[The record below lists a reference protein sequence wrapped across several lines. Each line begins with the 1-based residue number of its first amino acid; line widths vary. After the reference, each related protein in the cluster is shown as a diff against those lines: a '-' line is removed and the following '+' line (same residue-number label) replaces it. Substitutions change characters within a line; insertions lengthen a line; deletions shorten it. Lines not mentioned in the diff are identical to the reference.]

1 MHRNSMLTSGREAT
15 AQFEAVKSGV
25 AFDWSRHNDASGITS
40 ARLSRTRGTAFDAA
54 GSSGWAFLQSS
65 LELINPKLV
74 DPLQEA
80 YHERDMPV
88 KLGGGYPEYNVAWAS
103 NYGSPGTG
111 IQGFQGTNNTDVA
124 IAQAD
129 VEKGT
134 WPTVIWSQGFNIS
147 FFDMQ
152 RYKTAE
158 RAGNQPP
165 FTFQQLYEASVKT
178 IWVKDL
184 DNMAYFGYLGWY
196 GLCNNPNVSATV
208 AVNGASGKTTWASK
222 TANEILND
230 INFGVLQT
238 VANSGYNITR
248 GCADTLLLPFTQFNL
263 LTNTMAV
270 GTANSAI
277 SILEY
282 VRRNCV
288 AAAYFGGNINRFKIE
303 PLPNPFISGQG
314 ITNTAAQNA
323 QGNGLDRAVFYR
335 NDPECVNMPIPTP
348 MEPAMTIPSGKGPGY
363 TTYFGGCIGVPVWLR
378 SNTAAYIDGI

>member
-1 MHRNSMLTSGREAT
+1 MHRNSMLTTGRDAT
-15 AQFEAVKSGV
+15 VTFEMVKDGK
-25 AFDWSRHNDASGITS
+25 AFSWAKHNDASGLTV
-40 ARLSRTRGTAFDAA
+40 ARVPRSRGMAFDAA

-74 DPLQEA
+74 DPLQQA
-80 YHERDMPV
+80 WHERDMPV
-88 KLGGGYPEYNVAWAS
+88 KLGGGYPEFNVAWAS

-111 IQGFQGTNNTDVA
+111 IQGFQGTNTTDVA
-124 IAQAD
+124 VAQAD

-134 WPTVIWSQGFNIS
+134 WPTVIWAQAFNIS
-147 FFDMQ
+147 YFDMQ

-165 FTFQQLYEASVKT
+165 FTFQRLYEDSVKT
-178 IWVKDL
+178 VWIKDL

-208 AVNGASGKTTWASK
+208 VVNGVSGHTQWAQK

-230 INFGVLQT
+230 INFGILQT
-238 VANSGYNITR
+238 VVNSGYNINR

-270 GTANSAI
+270 GTTNTAI

-282 VRRNCV
+282 VKRNC
-288 AAAYFGGNINRFKIE
+288 AATAYFGGNPDRFKIQ

-323 QGNGLDRAVFYR
+323 QGNGYDRAVFYR
-335 NDPECVNMPIPTP
+335 REEECINMPIPTP
-348 MEPAMTIPSGKGPGY
+348 MEPAMTVPSGMGY
-363 TTYFGGCIGVPVWLR
+363 KTYFGGCIGVPVWLR
-378 SNTAAYIDGI
+378 SNTVAYLDAI